1 MKKKN
6 HPESEGKLSFC
17 SDLPDQQTQ
26 IINQNESQL
35 CTIELGQKNHQASRF
50 DLNYVKLKKDL

>member
-1 MKKKN
+1 MQAQLLLR
-6 HPESEGKLSFC
+6 SAY
-17 SDLPDQQTQ
+17 DQQTQ